1 MTISLFRFEIKLS
14 CDFSVTN
21 LNEIFCFLKDSFY
34 RTSNQRRERE
44 RESFKKRELL
54 KMEYFVNGKTH
65 DSFMSNLKGIT
76 ISFRQKFEV
85 YCYFTIPRKRV
96 M

>member
-1 MTISLFRFEIKLS
+1 MTISPFRFDIKLS

-44 RESFKKRELL
+44 SFKKMELL

-76 ISFRQKFEV
+76 ISF
-85 YCYFTIPRKRV
+85 
-96 M
+96 